1 MDEARRHLPEGYSIR
16 LMTEEDYAEIA
27 EICRRVYPTERPYTL
42 EELAAHHRVFPVSA
56 TVQKWKRETEQK
68 WNE

>member
-27 EICRRVYPTERPYTL
+27 EICRRVYPTERPYTA
-42 EELAAHHRVFPVSA
+42 EELAAHHRVFP
-56 TVQKWKRETEQK
+56 EG
-68 WNE
+68 

>member
-27 EICRRVYPTERPYTL
+27 GMLCTEWGCWNRRE
-42 EELAAHHRVFPVSA
+42 
-56 TVQKWKRETEQK
+56 
-68 WNE
+68 